1 MSSCAVRTSETE
13 VFALH
18 NILGIL
24 DNRVLWCAVA
34 AWFIAQALKIPTY
47 WLVEKKLD
55 WTRFF
60 GSGGMPSSHSAFV
73 MALAIMVGAT
83 LGFDSAC
90 FAIAVVLAAVVMY
103 DASGVRH
110 ETGVQGQVLNEII
123 QKVFVDGQP
132 ITDVELK
139 ELVGHTK
146 VEVAGGFIVGVL
158 TAVGF
163 ILL

>member
-1 MSSCAVRTSETE
+1 M
-13 VFALH
+13 H
-18 NILGIL
+18 NIIGIL
-24 DNRVLWCAVA
+24 ENRVLWCAVA
-34 AWFIAQALKIPTY
+34 AWFVAQALKIPTY

-55 WTRFF
+55 WGRFF

-83 LGFDSAC
+83 EGFDSAA
-90 FAIAVVLAAVVMY
+90 FAITVVLAAIVMY

-110 ETGVQGQVLNEII
+110 ETGIQGQVLNEII
-123 QKVFVDGQP
+123 RKVFVDGEP

-146 VEVAGGFIVGVL
+146 VEVAGGFVVGVV
-158 TAVGF
+158 TALGF
-163 ILL
+163 IFL

>member
-60 GSGGMPSSHSAFV
+60 GSGGMPSSHAAFG
-73 MALAIMVGAT
+73 MALAIMVGAPE
-83 LGFDSAC
+83 GFDTAA
-90 FAIAVVLAAVVMY
+90 FAIAVVLAAIVMY

-146 VEVAGGFIVGVL
+146 VEVAGGFLVGVL

>member
-1 MSSCAVRTSETE
+1 MHDI
-13 VFALH
+13 F
-18 NILGIL
+18 GIL
-24 DNRVLWCAVA
+24 QNQVLWCAVA

-47 WLVEKKLD
+47 WLVEKELN
-55 WTRFF
+55 WRRFF

-73 MALAIMVGAT
+73 MALAIMVGAVE
-83 LGFDSAC
+83 GFDSAA
-90 FAIAVVLAAVVMY
+90 FAITVVLAAIVMY

-123 QKVFVDGQP
+123 RKVFVDGQP

-146 VEVAGGFIVGVL
+146 VEVAGGFLVGVL
-158 TAVGF
+158 TALAF
-163 ILL
+163 IFL

>member
-1 MSSCAVRTSETE
+1 MNA
-13 VFALH
+13 FLALFT
-18 NILGIL
+18 NE
-24 DNRVLWCAVA
+24 VLWCAVCG
-34 AWFIAQALKIPTY
+34 WFAAQALKIPTY
-47 WLVEKKLD
+47 WLVEKKWDL
-55 WTRFF
+55 TRFF

-73 MALAIMVGAT
+73 MSLAIMVGAT
-83 LGFDSAC
+83 EGFDSAL
-90 FAIAVVLAAVVMY
+90 FAVTVVLAAIVMY

-158 TAVGF
+158 TAMGF
-163 ILL
+163 IFLS

>member
-1 MSSCAVRTSETE
+1 M
-13 VFALH
+13 H
-18 NILGIL
+18 DILGIFQ
-24 DNRVLWCAVA
+24 NQVLWCAVA
-34 AWFIAQALKIPTY
+34 AWFTAQAIKIPTY

-55 WTRFF
+55 WGRFF

-73 MALAIMVGAT
+73 IALAIMVGAT
-83 LGFDSAC
+83 EGFDTAA
-90 FAIAVVLAAVVMY
+90 FAISVVLAAIVMY

-110 ETGVQGQVLNEII
+110 ETGVQGQVLNKII

-146 VEVAGGFIVGVL
+146 VEVAGGFLIGVL
-158 TAVGF
+158 TAVAF

>member
-1 MSSCAVRTSETE
+1 M
-13 VFALH
+13 H
-18 NILGIL
+18 DILGL
-24 DNRVLWCAVA
+24 FENRVLWCAVA
-34 AWFIAQALKIPTY
+34 AWFVAQALKIPTY

-55 WTRFF
+55 WGRFF

-73 MALAIMVGAT
+73 VSLAIMVGAT

-146 VEVAGGFIVGVL
+146 VEVAGGFLVGVM
-158 TAVGF
+158 TAVAF

>member
-1 MSSCAVRTSETE
+1 M
-13 VFALH
+13 H
-18 NILGIL
+18 NILEL
-24 DNRVLWCAVA
+24 FQNQALWCAVA

-55 WTRFF
+55 FMRFF

-73 MALAIMVGAT
+73 VSLAIMVGAIE
-83 LGFDSAC
+83 GFSTAA
-90 FAIAVVLAAVVMY
+90 FAIAVVLAAIVMY

-110 ETGVQGQVLNEII
+110 ETGVQGQVLNEILE
-123 QKVFVDGQP
+123 KVFVNGEP

-158 TAVGF
+158 TAMGF
-163 ILL
+163 IFLS

>member
-1 MSSCAVRTSETE
+1 M
-13 VFALH
+13 H
-18 NILGIL
+18 NILEL
-24 DNRVLWCAVA
+24 FQNQVLWCAVT
-34 AWFIAQALKIPTY
+34 AWFVAQALKIPTY

-55 WTRFF
+55 FMRFF

-73 MALAIMVGAT
+73 VSLAIMVGAT
-83 LGFDSAC
+83 TGFDSAG
-90 FAIAVVLAAVVMY
+90 FAIAVVLSAIVMY
-103 DASGVRH
+103 DASGVRR

-123 QKVFVDGQP
+123 RKVFVDGQP

-158 TAVGF
+158 TAVAF
-163 ILL
+163 MFL